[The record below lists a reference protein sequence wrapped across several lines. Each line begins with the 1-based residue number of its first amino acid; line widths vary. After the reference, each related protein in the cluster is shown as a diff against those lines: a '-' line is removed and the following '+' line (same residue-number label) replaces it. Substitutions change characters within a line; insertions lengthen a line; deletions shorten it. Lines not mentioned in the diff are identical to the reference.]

1 MPGPHGAPDG
11 GYAKPKNAKK
21 RLIKCLN
28 ISEKANICFF

>member
-21 RLIKCLN
+21 TVNK

>member
-21 RLIKCLN
+21 TVNKMLEIGR
-28 ISEKANICFF
+28 AHV